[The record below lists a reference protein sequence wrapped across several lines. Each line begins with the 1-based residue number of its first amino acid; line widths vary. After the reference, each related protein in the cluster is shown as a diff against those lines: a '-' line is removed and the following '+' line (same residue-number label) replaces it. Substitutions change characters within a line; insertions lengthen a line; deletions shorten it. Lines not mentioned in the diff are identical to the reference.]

1 MITGINNQCRM
12 AFRGEFIDDGE
23 LLNRSVA
30 SSSDYDLDKFGK
42 TLERMAKVDDGRTYH
57 LDRISYRNSMVNQ
70 QDIRLIFNDN
80 NRKID
85 AVLVGRETVE
95 NRMPF
100 RDSCYDSVIAKV
112 NEFLTKIYPEPKTTN
127 VLRAS
132 SLKKIGQFVTKA

>member
-1 MITGINNQCRM
+1 MITGINSQCRI
-12 AFRGEFIDDGE
+12 AFRGEFIDDGVV
-23 LLNRSVA
+23 LNRSLA
-30 SSSDYDLDKFGK
+30 GSSDYDLDKFGK

-100 RDSCYDSVIAKV
+100 SDSCYDGVIARV
-112 NEFLTKIYPEPKTTN
+112 NEFLTKIYPESKTTN
-127 VLRAS
+127 VPREF
-132 SLKKIGQFVTKA
+132 SLKNI